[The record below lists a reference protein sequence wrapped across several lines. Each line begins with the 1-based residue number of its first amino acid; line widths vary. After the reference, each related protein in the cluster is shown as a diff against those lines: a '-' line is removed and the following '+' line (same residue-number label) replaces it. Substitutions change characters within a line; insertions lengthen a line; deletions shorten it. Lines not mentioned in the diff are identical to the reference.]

1 MVRQVFA
8 YIVHKEGAA
17 DDTALEMVAAA
28 KRIDPDASITAIVA
42 GTGDDLNVVCNEI
55 ASSYQE
61 VWKIDNEALSYPDA
75 EVIRTLLVRILPEGE
90 IVIIPHD
97 TFGMDLAPGLS
108 IKLDAAYLPDAVD
121 IEGVDENRIEAVR
134 QEYSGQVSTHVVCDI
149 SGGAVITVRP
159 GAFKAEETKGPGG
172 QVVDKTAQALEGGFP
187 ETGRRFIEVV
197 EAEIG
202 DVDITKSEI
211 LVSVGRG
218 IEDEDNMEIIYDLA
232 RAMGGDVACSR
243 PIVDAKWLE
252 KSRQVGTSGK
262 TVKPKV
268 YMALGISGSF
278 QHQGGIKGAPF
289 MVAINKNPKAPIFQ
303 AADVGVVADI
313 LDFVPELTDKIQ
325 QKLET

>member
-28 KRIDPDASITAIVA
+28 KRIDPDASITAIVF
-42 GTGDDLNVVCNEI
+42 GTGDDLNAACNEI
-55 ASSYQE
+55 VSSYQE
-61 VWKIDNEALSYPDA
+61 VWKIDNEALSCPDA
-75 EVIRTLLVRILPEGE
+75 EATRTLLVRILPGKA

-121 IEGVDENRIEAVR
+121 IEGVDENRLKAVR
-134 QEYSGQVSTHVVCDI
+134 QEYSGQISTHVVCDI
-149 SGGAVITVRP
+149 SGGAVITARP
-159 GAFKAEETKGPGG
+159 GSFKAEETKGTGG
-172 QVVDKTAQALEGGFP
+172 QIVDKTAEALKGEFP

-197 EAEIG
+197 EAEVG
-202 DVDITKSEI
+202 DVDITRSDI

-218 IEDEDNMEIIYDLA
+218 IEDEDNMEIVHDLA

-243 PIVDAKWLE
+243 PVVDAKWLE

-289 MVAINKNPKAPIFQ
+289 MIAINKNPNAPIFQ

-313 LDFVPELTDKIQ
+313 LDFVPELTDKINGSR
-325 QKLET
+325 

>member
-1 MVRQVFA
+1 MARQIFVFFF
-8 YIVHKEGAA
+8 HKKGIA

-28 KRIDPDASITAIVA
+28 KRLNPDASITAVVF
-42 GTGDDLNVVCNEI
+42 GTGNDLNVVCNEI

-75 EVIRTLLVRILPEGE
+75 EAIRTLLVRILPKGGL
-90 IVIIPHD
+90 IIIPHN

-108 IKLDAAYLPDAVD
+108 VKLDAAYLPDAVD
-121 IEGVDENRIEAVR
+121 IEGVDDNRLKAVR

-149 SGGAVITVRP
+149 SGGAVITARP
-159 GAFKAEETKGPGG
+159 GSFKADESKGAGG
-172 QVVDKTAQALEGGFP
+172 QIVDKTAEALEGGFP

-197 EAEIG
+197 EAEVG
-202 DVDITKSEI
+202 DVDITRSDI

-218 IEDEDNMEIIYDLA
+218 IEDEDNMEIVYDLA

-243 PIVDAKWLE
+243 PVVDAKWLE

-289 MVAINKNPKAPIFQ
+289 MVAINKNPNAPIFQ

-313 LDFVPELTDKIQ
+313 LDFVPELTDKINEI
-325 QKLET
+325 K